1 MQNYAVNIENLNK
14 TYRLYNKPSDRVKE
28 ALGFGKKQSKTFEA
42 LKDVS
47 FNVKKGE
54 TVGIIGTNGAGK
66 STLLKIVT
74 GVLSPKLTK
83 FRHKIKFVQ
92 RLDSNKIYDDLFSK
106 ITK

>member
-47 FNVKKGE
+47 FNVKKVRQWE
-54 TVGIIGTNGAGK
+54 LSERMVPVN
-66 STLLKIVT
+66 LLC
-74 GVLSPKLTK
+74 
-83 FRHKIKFVQ
+83 
-92 RLDSNKIYDDLFSK
+92 
-106 ITK
+106 

>member
-47 FNVKKGE
+47 FNVKKARQWE
-54 TVGIIGTNGAGK
+54 LSERMVPVN
-66 STLLKIVT
+66 LLC
-74 GVLSPKLTK
+74 
-83 FRHKIKFVQ
+83 
-92 RLDSNKIYDDLFSK
+92 
-106 ITK
+106 